1 MKYYII
7 YILTLMI
14 SFSIF
19 GQENTK
25 KKDANEEK
33 WKVELLTT
41 YDFLNKS
48 YGKNGGFIAKAKY
61 KFLDSK
67 HFNMFYGAAYQNSYI
82 SETDNKF
89 TEYVDG
95 YTRDIGVYTVFEIV
109 YFPLKKKN
117 VYLAIEPFIGT
128 THLKSKG
135 KLNIAEHYISEKYT
149 NNYLY
154 FNYGISQS
162 IGYKFNK
169 FSIGAFVWSSLKGF
183 FDEGRFRPGDFD
195 SRLFIGLGASYNF

>member
-7 YILTLMI
+7 FIINLMLT
-14 SFSIF
+14 FSIF
-19 GQENTK
+19 GQNNTIK
-25 KKDANEEK
+25 KETNEEK

-41 YDFLNKS
+41 YDFLNTS
-48 YGKNGGFIAKAKY
+48 YGKNGGFIAKVKY
-61 KFLDSK
+61 KFLDTK
-67 HFNMFYGAAYQNSYI
+67 HFNLLYGLAHQNSYI

-89 TEYVDG
+89 TDYVNG
-95 YTRDIGVYTVFEIV
+95 YTRDIGLYTIFEV
-109 YFPLKKKN
+109 MYFPLKNKN
-117 VYLAIEPFIGT
+117 IYIAIESFIGA

-135 KLNIAEHYISEKYT
+135 KLKIAEYYVSESYK

-154 FNYGISQS
+154 FNYGVSQS
-162 IGYKFNK
+162 LGYKFNK

-195 SRLFIGLGASYNF
+195 SRLFIGLGCSYSF